1 MKKRGSSTSPI
12 LSDYDVGYMK
22 PPKDHQFK
30 PGRSPNPNGRP
41 KGAKN
46 KAPYPD
52 ELAQIIEEEGARL
65 MAIKENGKETSMPT
79 ARVIIR
85 KMNRQAAGGDTRA
98 QKNSIDVLT
107 IAQEKRKKTKA
118 DFFALAVEH
127 KMFWQKWLSD
137 RGTSARLPPGC
148 PHPDSLILNFATQE
162 VTCVSLDPDGDEL
175 ISLTLDLLYFYMTMM
190 SDLLKGE
197 TSDKDLRYV
206 FDDLLIIW
214 KRMAA
219 IFKSLDLPW
228 NDDFRGKVD
237 DDRIKALKDKFFR
250 KK

>member
-1 MKKRGSSTSPI
+1 MKKKGSGTPPTSG
-12 LSDYDVGYMK
+12 DYEVGYGK
-22 PPKDHQFK
+22 PPKNHQFK
-30 PGRSPNPNGRP
+30 PGKSPNPNGRP

-46 KAPYPD
+46 KEPAPD

-98 QKNSIDVLT
+98 QKNSIDILS
-107 IAQEKRKKTKA
+107 IAQEKRKKTKVE
-118 DFFALAVEH
+118 FFALAVEH
-127 KMFWQKWLSD
+127 KMYWHKWLQA
-137 RGTSARLPPGC
+137 RGADARLPPGC

-162 VTCVSLDPDGDEL
+162 VACVSLNPDGDEL

-190 SDLLKGE
+190 GDLLKGE
-197 TSDKDLRYV
+197 TSDQDLRFV
-206 FDDLLIIW
+206 FDDFLIIW

-219 IFKSLDLPW
+219 IFRSLDLPW

-237 DDRIKALKDKFFR
+237 DDRIKVLKEKLLG